1 MCRTHKYWSNKEE
14 QTLVNQHYGS
24 LTMKQRQ
31 DLAWTMGRT
40 LSSLQARWNFIKSK
54 KVIKPIEAP
63 KPIIVNSAIIDAI
76 VGKATSAAIQLDKNQ
91 VTFYF

>member
-31 DLAWTMGRT
+31 DFM
-40 LSSLQARWNFIKSK
+40 KSK

-76 VGKATSAAIQLDKNQ
+76 VGKATSATIQLDKNQ